1 MNDVQEPGQI
11 YPRKN
16 KFEDEIELID
26 YLRVMWKWK
35 WLIVGGTVLCILAAS
50 AYAFTSPVVKM
61 YKVSALIEI
70 DPEAKLDPSDKIK
83 SMIEYGI
90 FNQQVLKELSKL
102 QGRGISNPESLA
114 FEVAIP
120 KGLDVLDIAYKT
132 QDPDLGKAV
141 LNSLVKQLEHE
152 YSQKTRYQFEKK
164 LSEISM
170 QIFKVEAL
178 NEEIRL
184 VKNRIAQTKKMLQ
197 EAQSSSNRL
206 STKRETTLPDSND
219 TIRYIN
225 IFVHAYPLVLREWI
239 DRLVSEQNSISAKI
253 MFEIGTTKNLAVGIK
268 SLKIAG
274 GLNFGDEENFVLR
287 LKSEIDSL
295 KRGRDKITGV
305 IIKQAAT
312 ASLLPTKYKAK
323 RNALLAGT
331 AGFFFSIFLAFFI
344 EYIKN
349 ASKPTQ
355 KAV

>member
-26 YLRVMWKWK
+26 YLRVLWKWK
-35 WLIVGGTVLCILAAS
+35 WLIIGGTLLCIVAVAIYGFS
-50 AYAFTSPVVKM
+50 RPVVKT

-70 DPEAKLDPSDKIK
+70 DPNVKLDPPNRIK
-83 SMIEYGI
+83 SMIDYGI
-90 FNQQVLKELSKL
+90 FNQQILKELSNL
-102 QGRGISNPESLA
+102 QGISNPESLA

-239 DRLVSEQNSISAKI
+239 DRLVSEKNSISAKI
-253 MFEIGTTKNLAVGIK
+253 MSEIGTTKNLAVGIK

-331 AGFFFSIFLAFFI
+331 AGFFVSIFLAFFI